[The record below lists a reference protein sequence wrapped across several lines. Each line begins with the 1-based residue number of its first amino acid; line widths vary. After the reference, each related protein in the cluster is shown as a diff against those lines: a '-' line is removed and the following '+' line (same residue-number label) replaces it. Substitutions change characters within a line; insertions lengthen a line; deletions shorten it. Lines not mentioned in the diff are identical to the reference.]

1 MRVVI
6 GDLPFG
12 DGNGPDCSSLSGLR
26 IANMAD
32 RFQRL
37 GSDLPDHGA
46 DLGVID

>member
-26 IANMAD
+26 IADMAH

-37 GSDLPDHGA
+37 GGEQHTPA
-46 DLGVID
+46 